1 VMPITSATSMAK
13 LLGYLGMDVNAMTLN
28 DWQGVLLTLLAAA
41 AMIFIYFLVF
51 NPKNKDVL
59 EDQRNVPFED
69 EHTDMGEK
77 K

>member
-1 VMPITSATSMAK
+1 MPTTSATSMAK

>member
-1 VMPITSATSMAK
+1 MAK
-13 LLGYLGMDVNAMTLN
+13 LLEYLGMDVNAMTLN
-28 DWQGVLLTLLAAA
+28 DWQGVILTVLAAA

-59 EDQRNVPFED
+59 EGQRNVPFEE
-69 EHTDMGEK
+69 EHTDMGDK